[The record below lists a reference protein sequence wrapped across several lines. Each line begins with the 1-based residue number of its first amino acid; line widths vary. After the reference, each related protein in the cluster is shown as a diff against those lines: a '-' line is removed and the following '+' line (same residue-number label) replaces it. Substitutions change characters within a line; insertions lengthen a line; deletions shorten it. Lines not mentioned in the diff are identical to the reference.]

1 MPVNKKDYLYDMVG
15 PWPQPNQA
23 LKLWPIVK
31 HLNKEEKREFFWKI
45 ELRYAKNALFYRF
58 VAKRYARKN
67 PGLIPISDEQFCDFM
82 CIRSYSKFMYKAS
95 HEEIREFLPGFD
107 MNQLDASK
115 NYFISDLYL
124 MRHVRTANGQYMA
137 TTVCL
142 FEQLEQNSMDK
153 FKPVAIYVESVPAE
167 GETPTKCTVYP
178 EDGNSWALAKFYA
191 LMGCAHR
198 IVFSLHSTLHF
209 PMDALNAISKT
220 ILPKENLILKLLL
233 PHLQYSLSLNLT
245 VQTTKSSPIKNKQEY
260 PFCGVSGTEDEIAE
274 MFADAHKGVE
284 GRYKAYPPFHFTMKP
299 QSESN
304 NEYHLFQMEY
314 YNCIGR
320 FVKTVVKH
328 LTAQDKEELVLWAK
342 YIEPFLNAHIINK
355 QEHEHAGHPESLKT
369 LAEGLLNHEDFH
381 FPTPIEM
388 RKDDN
393 NELLIKL
400 LTKIL
405 WDLSVGH
412 AGDHYDFGMMNFN
425 QMPMRLRVPPP
436 AERNIPD
443 FDYAKLRTKDD
454 VFRHRLEWKMFYIPT
469 NVSLLHDTDYK
480 FGTPELQ
487 KANADFLEDLRN
499 TELGLTNKGI
509 RNFFPLKEIARS
521 IQF

>member
-1 MPVNKKDYLYDMVG
+1 MPVNKGDYLYDMEG

-23 LKLWPIVK
+23 LKLWPIVM
-31 HLNKEEKREFFWKI
+31 HINKEEKRQFFWKI
-45 ELRYAKNALFYRF
+45 GLRYIKNAVFYRF
-58 VAKRYARKN
+58 AAKKYARKN
-67 PGLIPISDEQFCDFM
+67 PGLIPLSDEQFCDFM
-82 CIRSYSKFMYKAS
+82 CVRSYSKFMYKANNQD
-95 HEEIREFLPGFD
+95 IQEFLPGFE
-107 MNQLDASK
+107 MSKLDSSK

-124 MRHVRTANGQYMA
+124 MRHVPTVDDQYMA

-142 FEQLEQNSMDK
+142 FEQLEQNDMHY

-167 GETPTKCTVYP
+167 GDKPTKCTVYP
-178 EDGNSWALAKFYA
+178 EDGNAWALAKYYA

-198 IVFSLHSTLHF
+198 IVFSHHSTLHF

-233 PHLQYSLSLNLT
+233 PHLQYSLSLDLT
-245 VQTTKSSPIKNKQEY
+245 VQTTHSSPIKNNQEY
-260 PFCGVSGTEDEIAE
+260 PFCGVSGTEDQIAQ
-274 MFADAHKGVE
+274 MFVDAHKGVH

-299 QSESN
+299 ESESN
-304 NEYHLFQMEY
+304 NEYHQFQMEY
-314 YNCIGR
+314 YKCIGR
-320 FVKTVVKH
+320 FVKTVVQH
-328 LTAQDKEELVLWAK
+328 ITAKDKEEIILWAK
-342 YIEPFLNAHIINK
+342 YIEPYLNIHITDYAEDTSDPFSK
-355 QEHEHAGHPESLKT
+355 SLGEVAG
-369 LAEGLLNHEDFH
+369 GLMDHEDFH
-381 FPTPIEM
+381 FPKPKEM
-388 RKDDN
+388 RKDHK
-393 NELLIKL
+393 NELLTKL
-400 LTKIL
+400 LTKIV

-480 FGTPELQ
+480 FSTPELQ

-499 TELGLTNKGI
+499 TERGLANKGI